1 MLRQRTLKNLI
12 RATGVGLHSGDK
24 VFLTLRPAPVDTG
37 IVFRRTDLDPV
48 AAHILKH
55 RPNVAV
61 IFSDLWVDPMP
72 SVGSIPVLWVVIG
85 NQNATVPFGQMVHID
100 SE

>member
-48 AAHILKH
+48 AA
-55 RPNVAV
+55 PPVVYGAAV
-61 IFSDLWVDPMP
+61 P
-72 SVGSIPVLWVVIG
+72 
-85 NQNATVPFGQMVHID
+85 AT
-100 SE
+100 